1 MRTRERQVHNILLD
15 HNPYY
20 AKLIA
25 NLQTIFRKRCYFF
38 MRKIKFRGGDGFDI
52 NIEHTVAISGA
63 FIQISF
69 GLNNYLLKGFEMI
82 TIYQKAYKSTVTG
95 MFHKGDV
102 NPNGAIAIS
111 WEDFIQGYKTDE
123 DNLNVGLHEMAH
135 AWFFSISR
143 DRFYSEDNQYD
154 LLSKF
159 IFLSEDEV
167 MRIRKK
173 RKSIFR
179 KYASENVYEFFAVSI
194 EYFFEDAVE
203 FKAELPNLYR
213 HLCLLLNQDPAENK
227 FTTFDVDEYFSSKN
241 LYKELNKFNA
251 VSIEEQNLNIH
262 THFRL
267 DKKFLVFLFI
277 WISLLS
283 IGFYHKIQDDTYYLI
298 IFLVPILGYI
308 YLAFI
313 NGRETVSV
321 ATEFIVFQGRR
332 GFNKYI
338 QAVSYDNIL
347 TVNINRQER
356 VFIMKYMDE
365 GKVRIKYL
373 SSYYEHDYIH
383 FIHLLGH
390 KKVVLKNAGTRVPR
404 IKSRNRWRKQA

>member
-1 MRTRERQVHNILLD
+1 MRTRERQVHNILLT

-20 AKLIA
+20 GKLTA
-25 NLQTIFRKRCYFF
+25 NLQSIFRKRCFFF
-38 MRKIKFRGGDGFDI
+38 MRKINFRGGGGLDI

-69 GLNNYLLKGFEMI
+69 GLNNYLLKGFDVI
-82 TIYQKAYKSTVTG
+82 TIYPKAYKSTVTG
-95 MFHKGDV
+95 MLHKGDV

-111 WEDFIQGYKTDE
+111 WEDFKQGYKTDE

-143 DRFYSEDNQYD
+143 DRFESEDNQYD

-194 EYFFEDAVE
+194 EYFFEDAIE

-213 HLCLLLNQDPAENK
+213 HLCLLLNQDPAEK
-227 FTTFDVDEYFSSKN
+227 EFTSFDVDEYFSSKN
-241 LYKELNKFNA
+241 LYKELNSNNIA
-251 VSIEEQNLNIH
+251 NIEEQNLNIY

-267 DKKFLVFLFI
+267 DKKFLFFLVI
-277 WISLLS
+277 WIALLA
-283 IGFYHKIQDDTYYLI
+283 IGFDQKIQDDEYYLI
-298 IFLVPILGYI
+298 IFIVPIIGYL
-308 YLAFI
+308 YLAFV
-313 NGRETVSV
+313 NGREIVSV
-321 ATEFIVFQGRR
+321 GTEFIVFQGRK
-332 GFNKYI
+332 GFKKYI
-338 QAVSYDNIL
+338 QAVNFDNIL

-356 VFIMKYMDE
+356 VLIMKYMDK
-365 GKVRIKYL
+365 GKVRTKYL
-373 SSYYEHDYIH
+373 SSYFDHDFIH

-404 IKSRNRWRKQA
+404 IKSRNRWRRQG